1 MVFYRHALL
10 HLNYRMVRQRAA
22 RLPLQLLLVP
32 MSTTRHRF
40 LKTSQPVDRRPLQ
53 PRGRHENMVSIPI
66 PVFPLAKLLM
76 RSLVTPRSRLINHVN
91 LRTENGTNFDMDIPP
106 SCIAPQQS
114 VIISVPLSYNIL
126 YLRPTVVSSNLER
139 QTQLTVT
146 VGSQKISSQG
156 PPVRS
161 ADATIPKYE
170 LRLGP
175 GITKIDIEM
184 YAAPGRGLVN
194 LATPNGPGV
203 EYEAFSIYVHV
214 MQTG

>member
-1 MVFYRHALL
+1 MLI
-10 HLNYRMVRQRAA
+10 QRKVA
-22 RLPLQLLLVP
+22 
-32 MSTTRHRF
+32 
-40 LKTSQPVDRRPLQ
+40 
-53 PRGRHENMVSIPI
+53 
-66 PVFPLAKLLM
+66 
-76 RSLVTPRSRLINHVN
+76 PRSRLINHVN
-91 LRTENGTNFDMDIPP
+91 LRTENGTNFNLD
-106 SCIAPQQS
+106 
-114 VIISVPLSYNIL
+114 VPLSCIVPGQSVTVSVPFSYNFL

-146 VGSQKISSQG
+146 VGSQKIPSQG

-161 ADATIPKYE
+161 ADFTIPKYE

-203 EYEAFSIYVHV
+203 EYEAFSVYVHV
-214 MQTG
+214 MHTG